1 MNTRSIFL
9 VQCVEDTYIHD
20 QARLEEGRGQYASD
34 LRWIPNLMKIRTTC
48 SSRAVY
54 LERSKMF
61 LLGAQA
67 FSFSS
72 VYFKVMVLAGPLF
85 HLMKKNMKTLMKN
98 AKNNTK
104 SCVQMTD
111 IDKHALNLPY
121 LNF

>member
-9 VQCVEDTYIHD
+9 VQCVEDTYIRD

-34 LRWIPNLMKIRTTC
+34 LRWIQNLMKIRTTC
-48 SSRAVY
+48 SRRAVY

-85 HLMKKNMKTLMKN
+85 HVMKKKN
-98 AKNNTK
+98 ENVDEECKEQYEIMCSN
-104 SCVQMTD
+104 D
-111 IDKHALNLPY
+111 
-121 LNF
+121 